1 MSSKHL
7 LAALSYFSIFFAGV
21 LLPLV
26 VLFIADNSY
35 TRKHAGYAL
44 ISQLL
49 PFVFIVF
56 VFISLF
62 GGEFVVSLGFT
73 ILAAILS
80 FFIFVW
86 NIIMGVKVLRE
97 AN

>member
-7 LAALSYFSIFFAGV
+7 LAALCYFSIFFAGV

-26 VLFIADNSY
+26 VLFTADHGY
-35 TRKHAGYAL
+35 TRKHASYAL

-62 GGEFVVSLGFT
+62 SGEFVISFGFT
-73 ILAAILS
+73 LLAAILS

-86 NIIMGVKVLRE
+86 NIIMGIKVLRE